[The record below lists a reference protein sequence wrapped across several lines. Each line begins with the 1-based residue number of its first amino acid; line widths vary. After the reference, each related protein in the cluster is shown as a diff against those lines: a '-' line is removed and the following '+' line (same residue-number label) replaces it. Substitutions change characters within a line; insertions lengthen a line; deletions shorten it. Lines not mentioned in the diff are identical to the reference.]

1 MRNDLPGWTIV
12 LIVVVC
18 VTALSIGIPFMR
30 SFYRDVQEQ
39 KGRS

>member
-1 MRNDLPGWTIV
+1 MPGWTLV

-18 VTALSIGIPFMR
+18 VTALGIGIPFMR

-39 KGRS
+39 RRRP